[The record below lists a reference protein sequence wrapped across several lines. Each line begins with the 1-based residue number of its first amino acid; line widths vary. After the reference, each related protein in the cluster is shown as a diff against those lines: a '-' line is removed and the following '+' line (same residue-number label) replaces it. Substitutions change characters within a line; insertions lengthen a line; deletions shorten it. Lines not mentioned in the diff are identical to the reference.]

1 MPTTRR
7 PGPRPA
13 LPVTPSGPHTWRI
26 THSTQ
31 PTTQQRLSPKPQ
43 PPTTQQRPRPANVTG
58 NGNASPTTFPQ
69 WLSHGELVSV
79 VLNTRDRSHPR
90 SKAAPG
96 QTHATR
102 VWGSAALQTI
112 HLGHDRTHSQKN
124 AGSTEVLAGRPES
137 TMR

>member
-31 PTTQQRLSPKPQ
+31 
-43 PPTTQQRPRPANVTG
+43 PTTQQRPRPANVTG

-112 HLGHDRTHSQKN
+112 HLGHDRTHSQKS

-137 TMR
+137 TMRL